1 MNIIIPMAGAGKRFA
16 DEGYKISK
24 PAIPTIDR
32 RTGKEYPM
40 VVCATMDLPGVCVD
54 GSNVTYIDRTFHKA
68 NGVESVIREHFP
80 KANFI
85 TIDKLTE
92 GQACTC
98 LLAKDAIDNDEELL
112 IAGCDNGMVINQK
125 KFESMTKECDVLAFT
140 YRNNQAVLTKPDA
153 YGWMIVDNEEN
164 CKISGISIKKAISNT
179 PMEDH
184 AIVATFWF
192 KHGSDFVK
200 AAEKMIAEN
209 DRVNNEFY
217 VDQVMKHCLELGMD
231 ARVFEIERY
240 IGWGT
245 PKDYE
250 EYQATIKYWKEYTDS
265 KAFIPEN

>member
-1 MNIIIPMAGAGKRFA
+1 MNIIIPMAGAGQRFA

-32 RTGKEYPM
+32 RTGTEYPM
-40 VVCATMDLPGVCVD
+40 VVCATMDLPGVRVD
-54 GSNVTYIDRTFHKA
+54 GSNVTYIDRTFHKT

-140 YRNNQAVLTKPDA
+140 YRHNQAVLTKPDA

-245 PKDYE
+245 PE
-250 EYQATIKYWKEYTDS
+250 GL
-265 KAFIPEN
+265 

>member
-1 MNIIIPMAGAGKRFA
+1 M
-16 DEGYKISK
+16 
-24 PAIPTIDR
+24 
-32 RTGKEYPM
+32 
-40 VVCATMDLPGVCVD
+40 
-54 GSNVTYIDRTFHKA
+54 
-68 NGVESVIREHFP
+68 
-80 KANFI
+80 
-85 TIDKLTE
+85 
-92 GQACTC
+92 
-98 LLAKDAIDNDEELL
+98 
-112 IAGCDNGMVINQK
+112 
-125 KFESMTKECDVLAFT
+125 AFT
-140 YRNNQAVLTKPDA
+140 YRHNQAVLTKPDA

-200 AAEKMIAEN
+200 SREKMIAEN

-245 PKDYE
+245 RRIMRS
-250 EYQATIKYWKEYTDS
+250 IKQR
-265 KAFIPEN
+265 